1 MLYPTVSTGFRK
13 TVGHTKRNPSF
24 LFASP
29 VKSLCYHAFMAV
41 AFDNNSADFAPASA
55 RQPPACDTDMH
66 PLLVPLAEAQ
76 DAIARLEA
84 SAAAASPAIVEGL
97 RARIAYR
104 EAAGWLAHAHTWIR
118 PRDLARRDAGLTG
131 SYAVAAHAGR
141 LDAELPTMA
150 AAGSPPDVVPSDQI
164 VGAALRLARLWRRL
178 AEHRTWRP
186 VADVAAVR
194 STLESLGWPATSG
207 DAAIDDWLATTDRRD
222 QGPAL
227 IRTGRGARHWINR
240 QGHADPLAM
249 DGLFLAAC
257 LWRENGFGRDVPL
270 PFWSAPIQ
278 LHHRLSLRVGTE
290 WLASFLACITAAA
303 RAVREELAGLQRA
316 ETAGAVLTRTARSH
330 LPLALDHLLRTPV
343 VTARGLADSLSI
355 TPQASLGLLRQL
367 IAAGAVREATGRAA
381 WRAFTTV

>member
-1 MLYPTVSTGFRK
+1 MPLWQQLSTTIQTTSRPPRR
-13 TVGHTKRNPSF
+13 HRY
-24 LFASP
+24 ASP
-29 VKSLCYHAFMAV
+29 PG
-41 AFDNNSADFAPASA
+41 APRRGSGRHSQAGSI
-55 RQPPACDTDMH
+55 RGGC
-66 PLLVPLAEAQ
+66 VPG
-76 DAIARLEA
+76 DC
-84 SAAAASPAIVEGL
+84 EGL

-104 EAAGWLAHAHTWIR
+104 EAAGWLAHARTWIH
-118 PRDLARRDAGLTG
+118 PRDLALRDAGLTG

-141 LDAELPTMA
+141 LDTELPTMA
-150 AAGSPPDVVPSDQI
+150 AAGSPPD
-164 VGAALRLARLWRRL
+164 
-178 AEHRTWRP
+178 WRP

-194 STLESLGWPATSG
+194 STLESLGWPATAG

-227 IRTGRGARHWINR
+227 IRTGRGARDWINR

-278 LHHRLSLRVGTE
+278 LHHRLSLRVGTA

-330 LPLALDHLLRTPV
+330 LPLALDHVLRTPV
-343 VTARGLADSLSI
+343 VTARGLTDSLSI
-355 TPQASLGLLRQL
+355 TPQASLGLLRRL
-367 IAAGAVREATGRAA
+367 IAAGAVRGATGRAA